1 MIMDFF
7 GKISGMTENDVVM
20 ISNSV
25 SYELENN
32 PDLKPEYK
40 KKLKELLIRLI
51 ALERSLWKLVCYFSN
66 GRKK

>member
-1 MIMDFF
+1 MDFF

-32 PDLKPEYK
+32 TDLKPEYK

-51 ALERSLWKLVCYFSN
+51 ALERSL
-66 GRKK
+66 